1 PLPGHRR
8 AQPTTPSFVKSLL
21 RVKNSGQALAWMAD
35 YQAWD
40 QHWSDFLAEKT
51 LTATGWVYTHERLVR
66 VRNSINK
73 LISRGVMFT
82 FCDPVWQM
90 PMPAMNNQI
99 EGAVNSSLRQMLR
112 DHRGMRLT
120 RRIKAI
126 FWWCY
131 MHTDNP
137 LPAAQILKT
146 MPTDTDIENA
156 WQQASLKHQTSEI
169 IPKWGDVVAWN
180 ELHHSTPYNNTWD

>member
-1 PLPGHRR
+1 MRPKLEASQELYSLGK
-8 AQPTTPSFVKSLL
+8 QLL
-21 RVKNSGQALAWMAD
+21 RVKNTGQALAWLAD
-35 YQAWD
+35 YQAWE
-40 QHWSDFLAEKT
+40 QHWSGFLAQKT
-51 LTATGWVYTHERLVR
+51 LTATGWAYTHERLVR

-82 FCDPVWQM
+82 FCDPAWQM

-99 EGAVNSSLRQMLR
+99 EGAVNSPLRQMLR

-131 MHTDNP
+131 MHTENP

-146 MPTDTDIENA
+146 MPTDTDIENT
-156 WQQASLKHQTSEI
+156 WKQASLKHHTSGI
-169 IPKWGDVVAWN
+169 IPKWGDATAWN
-180 ELHHSTPYNNTWD
+180 ELHHTTPYNNTWD